1 MPLPTTITELLECL
15 HSARAEWD
23 KAIEKL
29 DDRQLIQPNVCGH
42 WSVKDII
49 AHVAWYD
56 NQMVDMISSHSM
68 TEASEWWLLPTDERN
83 EKIYQ
88 EIKDQSLKDVHLQGK
103 AVFKALLNCIYGMK
117 DEELT
122 DPAHFDA
129 MPLNWQPVDIIAQNT
144 WLHTQAHLPVIS
156 STFQIK

>member
-1 MPLPTTITELLECL
+1 MPLPTTVTELSECI

-29 DDRQLIQPNVCGH
+29 DDRQLIQPDVCGH

-56 NQMVDMISSHSM
+56 NQMVDMIGSHSM
-68 TEASEWWLLPTDERN
+68 AGSSEWWLLPTDERN
-83 EKIYQ
+83 ENIYQ
-88 EIKDQSLKDVHLQGK
+88 EIKDKPLNDAHLQARTIFETLMK
-103 AVFKALLNCIYGMK
+103 NVHEMK

-122 DPAHFDA
+122 DPSRFDG
-129 MPLNWQPVDIIAQNT
+129 MPLDWLPVDIIAQNT
-144 WLHTQAHLPVIS
+144 WLHTQAHLPGILRF
-156 STFQIK
+156 FQIK

>member
-29 DDRQLIQPNVCGH
+29 DDRQLIQPNVCGQ

-56 NQMVDMISSHSM
+56 NQMVDVISSHSM
-68 TEASEWWLLPTDERN
+68 AGASEWWLLSTDERN
-83 EKIYQ
+83 EKIYR
-88 EIKDQSLKDVHLQGK
+88 EIKGKSLNDVRHQAK
-103 AVFKALLNCIYGMK
+103 TVFETMMKCIHEMK

-122 DPAHFDA
+122 DPSRFDG
-129 MPLNWQPVDIIAQNT
+129 MPLDWLPIDIIAQNT
-144 WLHTQAHLPVIS
+144 WQHTQAHLPGILRF
-156 STFQIK
+156 FQIK